1 MALTLRKD
9 KGSKLS
15 IKELDD
21 NFTYLDSKLGAPSYK
36 VYSGIIKQ
44 RIVISSEG
52 AQPKEPRNTPII
64 IKTDEKFVIGRTYL
78 ISNYVKGDDFTNIG
92 APENSSSIYFIA
104 TGELPNVWT
113 KSTITYDSSPIIDEL
128 ENTLDTNLYWLY
140 KSTGQYILNSY
151 TPIFFENKTPT
162 LNYLNIDGNIK
173 TINLQRI
180 SDTEVLVSQTILLE
194 SLQYSDDIKSAFIE
208 LRVYNGGTASLK

>member
-21 NFTYLDSKLGAPSYK
+21 NFTYLDSKLGSPSYK

-44 RIVISSEG
+44 RIVIPSEEE
-52 AQPKEPRNTPII
+52 QEPQNTPII

-78 ISNYVKGDDFTNIG
+78 ISKYVKGDDFTNIG
-92 APENSSSIYFIA
+92 ASENSSNIYFIA
-104 TGELPNVWT
+104 TGELPNVWR

-140 KSTGQYILNSY
+140 KSTGRYILNSY

-194 SLQYSDDIKSAFIE
+194 SLKYSDDIESAFIE